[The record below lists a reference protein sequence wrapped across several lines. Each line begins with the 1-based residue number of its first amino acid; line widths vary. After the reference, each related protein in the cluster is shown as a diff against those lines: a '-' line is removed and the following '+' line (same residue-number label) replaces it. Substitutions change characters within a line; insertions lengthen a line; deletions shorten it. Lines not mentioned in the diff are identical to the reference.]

1 MSKEIINIGI
11 PSKGRLNFL
20 SEKIFKK
27 KKLKIY
33 YNKRELHGRI
43 KDKHNVRVYFWI
55 RESLEHYVN
64 SSALLKT
71 TND

>member
-1 MSKEIINIGI
+1 MINIGI

-33 YNKRELHGRI
+33 SDKRELLGRI
-43 KDKHNVRVYFWI
+43 KDRPNIRVLFL
-55 RESLEHYVN
+55 S
-64 SSALLKT
+64 
-71 TND
+71 